1 MDKFGDMDLFV
12 RVVKAGGL
20 AVAGREIGLSPA
32 SVSARIN
39 GLEKRYQ
46 TRLLN
51 RTTRSVSLTE
61 AGKSFYDASIC
72 ILADV
77 AEAEG
82 HLLSNRRQLSGP
94 LRITAPVDLGQ
105 QHIAPLVSKLVRK
118 HPGIT
123 PHLHLSDGV
132 INLIEF
138 NIDVAIRY
146 GEPPDSTLVARRLT
160 GNHRLLCASPAY
172 LKRKGTPD
180 KPDDLVN
187 HECLAMVRVME
198 PLTTWHFSMNDRLQA
213 ISINPA
219 CSSNDG
225 ALIRQWAVDGHGI
238 AMKSHIDVA
247 DDLEAN
253 RLVQVLANYS
263 LGFQRA
269 GSNGGADL
277 YVAYPTRQ
285 YVPDRVRVF
294 IDFLLQHFDQHN

>member
-94 LRITAPVDLGQ
+94 LRITAPADLGQ

-118 HPGIT
+118 HPDIT

-132 INLIEF
+132 INLTEF

-160 GNHRLLCASPAY
+160 DNHRLLCASPAY
-172 LKRKGTPD
+172 LKKNGTPNT
-180 KPDDLVN
+180 PDDLVN
-187 HECLAMVRVME
+187 HECLVMVRVME
-198 PLTTWHFSMNDRLQA
+198 PLTTWYFSMNESLQA
-213 ISINPA
+213 ISINPT

-247 DDLEAN
+247 NDIDAN
-253 RLVQVLANYS
+253 RLVQVLGNYS
-263 LGFQRA
+263 LDFQRS
-269 GSNGGADL
+269 GSGGGADL

-285 YVPDRVRVF
+285 YVPVRVRVF
-294 IDFLLQHFDQHN
+294 IDLLAQHFERHS